1 MRENDEEVT
10 IDLLELL
17 RLLWSKAWLLVLLTV
32 LGGAA
37 AIGITA
43 GLITPTY
50 ESTTKV
56 YVMNR
61 QDDKALTYS
70 DLQTGTQLTKDYSVL
85 VTSRPVIEE
94 TIETLGLNKTYEE
107 AVNMIKVSSQTDT
120 RILVITVTSTS
131 PQVAQMMADQVRDSA
146 AKHIKEVMG
155 IEEVNTVEEANYP
168 DRTAGPSYK
177 KNLVIGCLAGFV
189 LAAAIVIF
197 RYLLD
202 DSIHTP
208 EDVERYLELSILG
221 TIPLSEGEKGKK
233 KKIKKKGGKRS

>member
-1 MRENDEEVT
+1 MRENEEEVT

-37 AIGITA
+37 ALGITA

-107 AVNMIKVSSQTDT
+107 AVGMIQVSSQTDT

-131 PQVAQMMADQVRDSA
+131 PQVAQLMADQVRDSA

-177 KNLVIGCLAGFV
+177 KNLVIGCFIGLV
-189 LAAAIVIF
+189 LAVAIVIF

-208 EDVERYLELSILG
+208 EDVERYLGLSILG

-233 KKIKKKGGKRS
+233 KKTKKKGGKRS

>member
-1 MRENDEEVT
+1 MREKEEEVT

-17 RLLWSKAWLLVLLTV
+17 CLLWSKAWLLILLLI

-37 AIGITA
+37 ALGITA
-43 GLITPTY
+43 GLMTPTY

-56 YVMNR
+56 YVMNS

-70 DLQTGTQLTKDYSVL
+70 DLQTGTMLTKDYSVL

-94 TIETLGLNKTYEE
+94 TIETLGLNKTYAE
-107 AVNMIKVSSQTDT
+107 AVNMVHVTSQTDT

-131 PQVAQMMADQVRDSA
+131 PQVAQLMADQVRESA

-168 DRTAGPSYK
+168 DRPTGPSYK
-177 KNLVIGCLAGFV
+177 KNLVIGCLIGFV
-189 LAAAIVIF
+189 LAATIVIL

-208 EDVERYLELSILG
+208 EDIENYLELSVLG

-233 KKIKKKGGKRS
+233 RKGKKKGGKRV

>member
-1 MRENDEEVT
+1 MRENEEEVT

-155 IEEVNTVEEANYP
+155 IEEVNTVEAANYP

-177 KNLVIGCLAGFV
+177 KNLVIGCLVGFV

-233 KKIKKKGGKRS
+233 RKIKKKGGKRS

>member
-1 MRENDEEVT
+1 MRENEEEVT

-155 IEEVNTVEEANYP
+155 IEEVNTVEAANYP

-177 KNLVIGCLAGFV
+177 KNLVIGCLVGFV

-208 EDVERYLELSILG
+208 EDVERYLEFSILG

-233 KKIKKKGGKRS
+233 RKIKKKGGKRS

>member
-1 MRENDEEVT
+1 MREKDDEIT
-10 IDLLELL
+10 IDLVDLL
-17 RLLWSKAWLLVLLTV
+17 RLLWSKAWLLVLLMIV
-32 LGGAA
+32 GGGAA
-37 AIGITA
+37 LGVTA
-43 GLITPTY
+43 GLMTPTY

-61 QDDKALTYS
+61 QDDKALTYT

-94 TIETLGLNKTYEE
+94 TIEVLGLNKNYEQ
-107 AVNMIKVSSQTDT
+107 AVSMVKVSAQTDT

-131 PQVAQMMADQVRDSA
+131 PQVAQMMADQVRESSS
-146 AKHIKEVMG
+146 KHIKEVMG

-168 DRTAGPSYK
+168 DRPAGPSYK
-177 KNLVIGCLAGFV
+177 KNVAIGALLGFV
-189 LAAAIVIF
+189 LAAAIVIL

-208 EDVERYLELSILG
+208 EDVEHYLELSVLG
-221 TIPLSEGEKGKK
+221 TIPLSEGEKRSKK
-233 KKIKKKGGKRS
+233 KAKKKGGKRP